1 MTDIFTPKP
10 FIEIVAG
17 MVEHARTS
25 TDRLTDFNVGSV
37 VRSLLEANA
46 IELDDYYQEVH
57 AGLLR
62 AIPTAVYIGFGFDL
76 RAAVAARGVVR
87 FSSTLDVSVTL
98 PTGAELISRSGALY
112 QLDAAIEVPAE
123 GTADV
128 AVTAVAAGAGG
139 NADPEDLSLSVDWT
153 FGDSV
158 TATNPASVTGG
169 ADAESEEQRAERFAA
184 YIRALARGTVAA
196 LEYGGR
202 LPELLHPETGV
213 VIERVQRASVSETPG
228 HVDFFIHNGN
238 FGASSALIAAVQAEI
253 DGYRDQARDVWVG
266 GWRPAGMRVD
276 VQALTETPVSVAV
289 EVSGPT
295 SSAGAARGAVERLLR
310 AALPRDVVRPI
321 DIVNAILAVDGV
333 RGASVLSPTQTIAV
347 ADNAILYLDDW
358 SLTWVA

>member
-10 FIEIVAG
+10 FVEIVAG

-87 FSSTLDVSVTL
+87 FVSTLDVQVAL
-98 PTGAELISRSGALY
+98 PEEAEIVSQSGAIY
-112 QLDAAIEVPAE
+112 RLDDAVEIPAL
-123 GTADV
+123 GSADV
-128 AVTAVAAGAGG
+128 AATAIAAGAGG
-139 NADPEDLSLSVDWT
+139 NADPETLSISVDWT
-153 FGDSV
+153 FGDAV
-158 TATNPASVTGG
+158 TATNPASMSGG
-169 ADAESEEQRAERFAA
+169 LDAESEEQRAERFAA

-202 LPELLHPETGV
+202 LPELLHPDTGIV
-213 VIERVQRASVSETPG
+213 VERVQRASVSETPG
-228 HVDFFIHNGN
+228 HVDFFIHNGH
-238 FGASSALIAAVQAEI
+238 FGASDALIAAVQAEI
-253 DGYRDQARDVWVG
+253 DGYRDQARDAWVG

-276 VQALTETPVSVAV
+276 VQALTETPVSVSV
-289 EVSGPT
+289 EVAGPV
-295 SSAGAARGAVERLLR
+295 SAAGAVRGAVERLLR
-310 AALPRDVVRPI
+310 AALPRDAVRPI

-333 RGASVLSPTQTIAV
+333 RGAAVLSPTQTLTV